1 MKTEIYISVKD
12 LIKECIRKIWIIIV
26 AMVVFG
32 ILLAGFRYVK
42 DKKNIANTTVAESTE
57 KVDVEKIVDDLE
69 SDDYNQV
76 MTYVDLTNYR
86 DQNRVYTADA
96 KLMKINPYKVDT
108 VLLQYYVNAEDENTR
123 KDMAAAYL
131 SYISGGSLAADVVT
145 DNDLE
150 DSSSDIQEL
159 IQCDATGLTTG
170 TSFYTEN
177 TNTINMYVYGVDEQD
192 AKDIASYVKESMDAY
207 SQKLSAVAPHT
218 LTLFEEQYSVTC
230 ATKLVSLKNDRF
242 GNLITYNDRT
252 TSYEGLLSDKQ
263 KESAQKIVSAQKEN
277 DELEDNDETGK
288 TAKKDETPKASI
300 SKKYLV
306 VGAFLGLVLAVVI
319 IVLRY
324 MFDPTIKT
332 SKDLQMFYGTNF
344 IGDVA
349 QADGALLAEN
359 PNLSKIVLQKHA
371 DAVREMDRMAT
382 ENEAAIKEVVDA
394 VEKKGIVADIIG
406 DILTDADAV
415 QTLEAKSNVVLVEA
429 VRKSKYEDFNQ
440 EKALCESLDAQL
452 LGYIAITK

>member
-32 ILLAGFRYVK
+32 ILLAGFRYAK

-86 DQNRVYTADA
+86 DQNRLYTADA

-131 SYISGGSLAADVVT
+131 SYISGGSLAADVVEN
-145 DNDLE
+145 NDLE

-242 GNLITYNDRT
+242 GNLMTYNDRT

-277 DELEDNDETGK
+277 DELEDSNETGK

-306 VGAFLGLVLAVVI
+306 VGAFLGFVLAVVI

-349 QADGALLAEN
+349 QADGALLAA
-359 PNLSKIVLQKHA
+359 SKIINMCSNRQIKKVLIAGK
-371 DAVREMDRMAT
+371 MAT

>member
-32 ILLAGFRYVK
+32 ILLAGFRYAK

-69 SDDYNQV
+69 RDDYNQV

-86 DQNRVYTADA
+86 DQNRLYTADA

-131 SYISGGSLAADVVT
+131 SYISGGSLAADVVEN
-145 DNDLE
+145 NDLE

-170 TSFYTEN
+170 TAFYTEN
-177 TNTINMYVYGVDEQD
+177 TNTINLYVYGVDEQD

-242 GNLITYNDRT
+242 GNLMTYNDRT

-277 DELEDNDETGK
+277 DELEDSNETGK

-349 QADGALLAEN
+349 QADGALLAA
-359 PNLSKIVLQKHA
+359 SKIINMCSNRQIKKVLIAGK
-371 DAVREMDRMAT
+371 MAT

>member
-32 ILLAGFRYVK
+32 ILLAGFRYAK

-69 SDDYNQV
+69 RDDYNQV

-86 DQNRVYTADA
+86 DQNRLYTADA

-131 SYISGGSLAADVVT
+131 SYISGRSLAADVVEN
-145 DNDLE
+145 NDFE

-170 TSFYTEN
+170 TAFYTEN

-242 GNLITYNDRT
+242 GNLMTYNDRT

-277 DELEDNDETGK
+277 DELEDSNETGK
-288 TAKKDETPKASI
+288 TAKKDEAPKASI

-306 VGAFLGLVLAVVI
+306 VGAFIGLVLAVVI

-349 QADGALLAEN
+349 QADGALLAA
-359 PNLSKIVLQKHA
+359 SKIINMCSNRQIKKVLIAGK
-371 DAVREMDRMAT
+371 MAT

>member
-32 ILLAGFRYVK
+32 ILLAGFRYAK

-69 SDDYNQV
+69 RDDYNQV

-86 DQNRVYTADA
+86 DQNRLYTADA

-123 KDMAAAYL
+123 KDMASAYL
-131 SYISGGSLAADVVT
+131 SYISGGSLAADVVEN
-145 DNDLE
+145 NDLE

-170 TSFYTEN
+170 TAFYTEN

-242 GNLITYNDRT
+242 GNLMTYNDRT

-277 DELEDNDETGK
+277 DELEDSNETGK
-288 TAKKDETPKASI
+288 TAKKDEAPKASI

-349 QADGALLAEN
+349 QADGALLAA
-359 PNLSKIVLQKHA
+359 SKIINMCSNRQIKKVLIAGK
-371 DAVREMDRMAT
+371 MAT

>member
-32 ILLAGFRYVK
+32 ILLAGFRYAK

-69 SDDYNQV
+69 RDDYNQV

-86 DQNRVYTADA
+86 DQNRLYTADA

-131 SYISGGSLAADVVT
+131 SYISGGSLAADVVEN
-145 DNDLE
+145 NDLE

-170 TSFYTEN
+170 TAFYTEN

-242 GNLITYNDRT
+242 GNLMTYNDRT

-277 DELEDNDETGK
+277 DELEDSNETGK
-288 TAKKDETPKASI
+288 TAKKDEAPKASI

-349 QADGALLAEN
+349 QADGALLAA
-359 PNLSKIVLQKHA
+359 SKIINMCSNRQIKKVLIAGK
-371 DAVREMDRMAT
+371 MAT
-382 ENEAAIKEVVDA
+382 ENEASIKEVVDA

>member
-32 ILLAGFRYVK
+32 ILLAGFRYAK

-57 KVDVEKIVDDLE
+57 KVDIEKIVDDLE

-86 DQNRVYTADA
+86 DQNRLYTADA

-131 SYISGGSLAADVVT
+131 SYISGGSLAADVVEN
-145 DNDLE
+145 NDLE

-170 TSFYTEN
+170 TAFYTEN

-242 GNLITYNDRT
+242 GNLMTYNDRT

-277 DELEDNDETGK
+277 DELEDSNETGK
-288 TAKKDETPKASI
+288 TAKKDEAPKASI

-306 VGAFLGLVLAVVI
+306 VGAFIGLVLAVVI

-332 SKDLQMFYGTNF
+332 SKDLQMFYETNF

-349 QADGALLAEN
+349 QADGALLAA
-359 PNLSKIVLQKHA
+359 SKIINMCSNRQIKKVLIAGK
-371 DAVREMDRMAT
+371 MAT

>member
-42 DKKNIANTTVAESTE
+42 DKKNIANTMVAESTE

-131 SYISGGSLAADVVT
+131 SYISGGSLAADVVEN
-145 DNDLE
+145 NDLE

-277 DELEDNDETGK
+277 DELEDSDETGK

-349 QADGALLAEN
+349 QADGALLAA
-359 PNLSKIVLQKHA
+359 SKIINMCSNRQIKKVLIAGK
-371 DAVREMDRMAT
+371 MAT

>member
-131 SYISGGSLAADVVT
+131 SYISGGSLAADVVEN
-145 DNDLE
+145 NDLE

-192 AKDIASYVKESMDAY
+192 AKDIALYVKESMDAY

-277 DELEDNDETGK
+277 DELEDSDETGK

-349 QADGALLAEN
+349 QADGALLAA
-359 PNLSKIVLQKHA
+359 SKIINMCSNRQIKKVLIAGK
-371 DAVREMDRMAT
+371 MAS

>member
-42 DKKNIANTTVAESTE
+42 DKKNIADTTVAESTE

-131 SYISGGSLAADVVT
+131 SYISGGSLAADVVEN
-145 DNDLE
+145 NDLE

-277 DELEDNDETGK
+277 DELENSDETGK

-349 QADGALLAEN
+349 QADGALLAA
-359 PNLSKIVLQKHA
+359 SKIINMCSNRQIKKVLIAGK
-371 DAVREMDRMAT
+371 MAS

>member
-32 ILLAGFRYVK
+32 ILLAGFRYAK

-86 DQNRVYTADA
+86 DQNRLYTADA

-131 SYISGGSLAADVVT
+131 SYISGGSLAADVVEN
-145 DNDLE
+145 NDLE

-170 TSFYTEN
+170 TAFYTEN

-277 DELEDNDETGK
+277 DELEDSDETGK

-306 VGAFLGLVLAVVI
+306 VGAFIGLVLAVVI

-349 QADGALLAEN
+349 QADGALLAA
-359 PNLSKIVLQKHA
+359 SKIINMCSNRQIKKVLIAGK
-371 DAVREMDRMAT
+371 MAT

>member
-86 DQNRVYTADA
+86 DQNRLYTADA

-108 VLLQYYVNAEDENTR
+108 VLLQYYVNAEDENTS

-131 SYISGGSLAADVVT
+131 SYISGGSLAADVVEN
-145 DNDLE
+145 NDLE

-170 TSFYTEN
+170 TAFYTEN
-177 TNTINMYVYGVDEQD
+177 TNTINMYIYGVDEQD

-349 QADGALLAEN
+349 QADGALLAA
-359 PNLSKIVLQKHA
+359 SKIINMCSNRQIKKVLIAGK
-371 DAVREMDRMAT
+371 MAT

>member
-131 SYISGGSLAADVVT
+131 SYISGGSLAADVVEN
-145 DNDLE
+145 NDLE

-192 AKDIASYVKESMDAY
+192 AKDIALYVKESMDAY

-277 DELEDNDETGK
+277 DELEDSDETGK

-349 QADGALLAEN
+349 QADGALLAA
-359 PNLSKIVLQKHA
+359 SKIINMCSNRQIKKVLIAGK
-371 DAVREMDRMAT
+371 MAT
-382 ENEAAIKEVVDA
+382 ENEAVIKEVVDA

>member
-1 MKTEIYISVKD
+1 MKTEIYISVRD

-131 SYISGGSLAADVVT
+131 SYISGGSLAADVVEN
-145 DNDLE
+145 NDLE

-277 DELEDNDETGK
+277 DELEDSDETGK
-288 TAKKDETPKASI
+288 TAKKDEIPKASI

-349 QADGALLAEN
+349 QADGALLAA
-359 PNLSKIVLQKHA
+359 SKIINMCSNRQIKKVLIAGK
-371 DAVREMDRMAT
+371 MAS

>member
-1 MKTEIYISVKD
+1 MKTEIYISIKD
-12 LIKECIRKIWIIIV
+12 LIKECVRKIWIIIV

-32 ILLAGFRYVK
+32 ILLAGFRYAK
-42 DKKNIANTTVAESTE
+42 DKKNIANTTVTESTE

-131 SYISGGSLAADVVT
+131 SYISGGSLAADVVEN
-145 DNDLE
+145 NDLE

-170 TSFYTEN
+170 TAFYTEN

-230 ATKLVSLKNDRF
+230 AIKLVSLKNDRF

-252 TSYEGLLSDKQ
+252 TGYEGLLSDKQ

-277 DELEDNDETGK
+277 DELEDSDETGK

-349 QADGALLAEN
+349 QADGALLAA
-359 PNLSKIVLQKHA
+359 SKIINMCSNRQIKKVLIAGK
-371 DAVREMDRMAT
+371 MAT

-394 VEKKGIVADIIG
+394 VEKKGIVVDIIG

-415 QTLEAKSNVVLVEA
+415 QTLEARSNVVLVEA

>member
-1 MKTEIYISVKD
+1 
-12 LIKECIRKIWIIIV
+12 
-26 AMVVFG
+26 MVVFG
-32 ILLAGFRYVK
+32 ILLAGFRYAK

-86 DQNRVYTADA
+86 DQNRLYTADA

-131 SYISGGSLAADVVT
+131 SYISGGSLAADVVEN
-145 DNDLE
+145 NDLE

-170 TSFYTEN
+170 TAFYTEN

-242 GNLITYNDRT
+242 GNLMTYNDRT

-277 DELEDNDETGK
+277 DELEDSNETGK

-349 QADGALLAEN
+349 QADGALLAA
-359 PNLSKIVLQKHA
+359 SKIINMCSNRQIKKVLIAGK
-371 DAVREMDRMAT
+371 MAT

>member
-86 DQNRVYTADA
+86 DQNRLYTADA

-131 SYISGGSLAADVVT
+131 SYISGGSLAADVVEN
-145 DNDLE
+145 NDLE

-170 TSFYTEN
+170 TAFYTEN

-192 AKDIASYVKESMDAY
+192 AKDIASYVKESMGAY

-288 TAKKDETPKASI
+288 TAKKAETPKASI

-349 QADGALLAEN
+349 QADGALLAA
-359 PNLSKIVLQKHA
+359 SKIINMCSNRQIKKVLIAGK
-371 DAVREMDRMAT
+371 MAT

>member
-131 SYISGGSLAADVVT
+131 SYISGGSLAADVVEN
-145 DNDLE
+145 NDLE

-263 KESAQKIVSAQKEN
+263 KESAQKIIAAQKEN
-277 DELEDNDETGK
+277 DELEDSDETGK

-349 QADGALLAEN
+349 QADGALLAA
-359 PNLSKIVLQKHA
+359 SKIINMCSNRQIKKVLIAGK
-371 DAVREMDRMAT
+371 MAS

>member
-12 LIKECIRKIWIIIV
+12 LIRECVRKIWIIIV
-26 AMVVFG
+26 AMIVFG

-57 KVDVEKIVDDLE
+57 EVDVDKIVDDLD

-131 SYISGGSLAADVVT
+131 SYISGGSLAADVV
-145 DNDLE
+145 DNNDL
-150 DSSSDIQEL
+150 DDNSSDIQEL

-170 TSFYTEN
+170 TAFYTEN
-177 TNTINMYVYGVDEQD
+177 TNTINVYVYGVDEQD

-207 SQKLSAVAPHT
+207 SQKLSTVASHT

-242 GNLITYNDRT
+242 GNLSTYNDRT
-252 TSYEGLLSDKQ
+252 TSYENLLTDKQ
-263 KESAQKIVSAQKEN
+263 KENAQKIVAAQKEN
-277 DELEDNDETGK
+277 DELEESDETGK
-288 TAKKDETPKASI
+288 TAKKDDTPKASI

-306 VGAFLGLVLAVVI
+306 VGAFLG
-319 IVLRY
+319 
-324 MFDPTIKT
+324 T
-332 SKDLQMFYGTNF
+332 
-344 IGDVA
+344 
-349 QADGALLAEN
+349 QADGALLAA
-359 PNLSKIVLQKHA
+359 SKIRNMCNNRQVNKVLIAGKIA
-371 DAVREMDRMAT
+371 S
-382 ENEAAIKEVVDA
+382 ENEAAIKEVEDA
-394 VEKKGIVADIIG
+394 VEKKGIVVDIIG
-406 DILTDADAV
+406 DILTDAEAV

-429 VRKSKYEDFNQ
+429 IRKSKYEDFNQ

>member
-32 ILLAGFRYVK
+32 ILLAGFRYAK

-86 DQNRVYTADA
+86 DQNRLYTADA

-131 SYISGGSLAADVVT
+131 SYISGGSLAADVVEN
-145 DNDLE
+145 NDLE

-170 TSFYTEN
+170 TAFYTEN

-242 GNLITYNDRT
+242 GNLMTYNDRT

-277 DELEDNDETGK
+277 DELEDSNETGK

-349 QADGALLAEN
+349 QADGALLAA
-359 PNLSKIVLQKHA
+359 SKIINMCSNRQIKKVLIAGK
-371 DAVREMDRMAT
+371 MAT

>member
-32 ILLAGFRYVK
+32 ILLAGFRYAK

-69 SDDYNQV
+69 RDDYNQV

-86 DQNRVYTADA
+86 DQNRLYTADA

-131 SYISGGSLAADVVT
+131 SYISGGSLAADVVEN
-145 DNDLE
+145 NDLE

-170 TSFYTEN
+170 TAFYTEN

-207 SQKLSAVAPHT
+207 SQKLSAVAQHT

-242 GNLITYNDRT
+242 GNLMTYNDRT

-277 DELEDNDETGK
+277 DELEDSNETGK

-349 QADGALLAEN
+349 QADGALLAA
-359 PNLSKIVLQKHA
+359 SKIINMCSNRQIKKVLIAGK
-371 DAVREMDRMAT
+371 MAT

-415 QTLEAKSNVVLVEA
+415 QTLEAKSNVVLVEE

>member
-86 DQNRVYTADA
+86 DQNRLYTADA

-131 SYISGGSLAADVVT
+131 SYISGGSLAADVVEN
-145 DNDLE
+145 NDLE

-170 TSFYTEN
+170 TAFYTEN
-177 TNTINMYVYGVDEQD
+177 TNTINMYIYGVDEQD

-218 LTLFEEQYSVTC
+218 LTLFEEKYSVTC

-349 QADGALLAEN
+349 QADGALLAA
-359 PNLSKIVLQKHA
+359 SKIINMCSNRQIKKVLIAGK
-371 DAVREMDRMAT
+371 MAT

>member
-32 ILLAGFRYVK
+32 ILLAGFRYAK

-86 DQNRVYTADA
+86 DQNRLYTADA

-131 SYISGGSLAADVVT
+131 SYISGGSLAADVVEN
-145 DNDLE
+145 NDLE

-170 TSFYTEN
+170 TAFYTEN

-242 GNLITYNDRT
+242 GNLMTYNDRT

-277 DELEDNDETGK
+277 DELEDSNETGN

-349 QADGALLAEN
+349 QADGALLAA
-359 PNLSKIVLQKHA
+359 SKIINMCSNRQIKKVLIAGK
-371 DAVREMDRMAT
+371 MAT

>member
-32 ILLAGFRYVK
+32 ILLAGFRYAK

-69 SDDYNQV
+69 RDDYNQV

-86 DQNRVYTADA
+86 DQNRLYTADA

-131 SYISGGSLAADVVT
+131 SYISGGSLAADVVEN
-145 DNDLE
+145 NDLE

-242 GNLITYNDRT
+242 GNLMTYNDRT

-277 DELEDNDETGK
+277 DELEDSNETGK

-349 QADGALLAEN
+349 QADGALLAA
-359 PNLSKIVLQKHA
+359 SKIINMCSNRQIKKVLIAGK
-371 DAVREMDRMAT
+371 MAT

>member
-32 ILLAGFRYVK
+32 ILLAGFRYAK

-86 DQNRVYTADA
+86 DQNRLYTADA

-131 SYISGGSLAADVVT
+131 SYISGGSLAADVVEN
-145 DNDLE
+145 NDLE

-170 TSFYTEN
+170 TAFYTEN

-207 SQKLSAVAPHT
+207 IQKLSAVAPHT

-242 GNLITYNDRT
+242 GNLMTYNDRT

-277 DELEDNDETGK
+277 DELEDSNETGK

-349 QADGALLAEN
+349 QADGALLAA
-359 PNLSKIVLQKHA
+359 SKIINMCSNRQIKKVLIAGK
-371 DAVREMDRMAT
+371 MAT

>member
-32 ILLAGFRYVK
+32 ILLAGFRYAK

-69 SDDYNQV
+69 RDDYNQV

-86 DQNRVYTADA
+86 DQNRLYTADA

-131 SYISGGSLAADVVT
+131 SYISGGSLAADVVEN
-145 DNDLE
+145 NDLE

-170 TSFYTEN
+170 TAFYTEN

-242 GNLITYNDRT
+242 GNLMTYNDRT

-277 DELEDNDETGK
+277 DELEDSNETGK

-349 QADGALLAEN
+349 QAYGALLAA
-359 PNLSKIVLQKHA
+359 SKIINMCSNRQIKKVLIAGK
-371 DAVREMDRMAT
+371 MAT

>member
-86 DQNRVYTADA
+86 DQNRLYTADA

-131 SYISGGSLAADVVT
+131 SYISGGSLAADVVEN
-145 DNDLE
+145 NDLE

-344 IGDVA
+344 IGDVEH
-349 QADGALLAEN
+349 ADGALLAA
-359 PNLSKIVLQKHA
+359 SKIINMCSNRQIKKVLIAGK
-371 DAVREMDRMAT
+371 MAT

>member
-86 DQNRVYTADA
+86 DQNRLYTADA

-131 SYISGGSLAADVVT
+131 SYISGGSLAADVVEN
-145 DNDLE
+145 NDLE

-170 TSFYTEN
+170 TAFYTEN
-177 TNTINMYVYGVDEQD
+177 TNTINMYIYGVDEQD

-349 QADGALLAEN
+349 QADGALLAA
-359 PNLSKIVLQKHA
+359 SKIINMCSNRQIKKVLIAGK
-371 DAVREMDRMAT
+371 MAT

-415 QTLEAKSNVVLVEA
+415 QTLGAKSNVVLVEA

>member
-1 MKTEIYISVKD
+1 MKTEIYISIKD

-32 ILLAGFRYVK
+32 ILLAGFRYAK
-42 DKKNIANTTVAESTE
+42 DKKNIASTTVAESTE

-76 MTYVDLTNYR
+76 MTYVDITNYR

-131 SYISGGSLAADVVT
+131 SYISGGSLAADVVEN
-145 DNDLE
+145 NDLE

-177 TNTINMYVYGVDEQD
+177 TNTINMYVYVVDEQD

-263 KESAQKIVSAQKEN
+263 KESAQKIVAAQKEN
-277 DELEDNDETGK
+277 DELEDSDETGK

-349 QADGALLAEN
+349 QADGALLAA
-359 PNLSKIVLQKHA
+359 SKIINMCSNRQIKKVLIAGK
-371 DAVREMDRMAT
+371 MAS

>member
-1 MKTEIYISVKD
+1 M
-12 LIKECIRKIWIIIV
+12 
-26 AMVVFG
+26 
-32 ILLAGFRYVK
+32 
-42 DKKNIANTTVAESTE
+42 
-57 KVDVEKIVDDLE
+57 DVEKIVDDLE

-131 SYISGGSLAADVVT
+131 SYISGGSLAADVVEN
-145 DNDLE
+145 NDLE

-192 AKDIASYVKESMDAY
+192 AKDIALYVKESMDAY

-288 TAKKDETPKASI
+288 TAKKAETPKASI

-332 SKDLQMFYGTNF
+332 CKDLQMFYGTNF

-349 QADGALLAEN
+349 QADGALLAA
-359 PNLSKIVLQKHA
+359 SKIINMCSNRQIKKVLIAGK
-371 DAVREMDRMAT
+371 MAT

>member
-1 MKTEIYISVKD
+1 MKTEIYISIKD
-12 LIKECIRKIWIIIV
+12 LIKECVRKIWIIIV

-32 ILLAGFRYVK
+32 ILLAGFRYAK
-42 DKKNIANTTVAESTE
+42 DKKNIANTTVAETTE

-86 DQNRVYTADA
+86 DQNRLYTADA

-131 SYISGGSLAADVVT
+131 SYISGGSLAADVVEN
-145 DNDLE
+145 NDLE

-170 TSFYTEN
+170 TAFYTEN

-277 DELEDNDETGK
+277 DELEDSNETGK

-349 QADGALLAEN
+349 QADGALLAA
-359 PNLSKIVLQKHA
+359 SKIINMCSNRQIKKVLIAGK
-371 DAVREMDRMAT
+371 MAT

-415 QTLEAKSNVVLVEA
+415 QTLEARSNVVLVEA

>member
-32 ILLAGFRYVK
+32 ILLAGFRYAK

-69 SDDYNQV
+69 RDDYNQV

-86 DQNRVYTADA
+86 DQNRLYTADA

-131 SYISGGSLAADVVT
+131 SYISGGSLAADVVEN
-145 DNDLE
+145 NDLE

-170 TSFYTEN
+170 TAFYTEN

-242 GNLITYNDRT
+242 GNLMTYNDRT

-277 DELEDNDETGK
+277 DELEDSNETGK

-332 SKDLQMFYGTNF
+332 SKDLQMFYETNF

-349 QADGALLAEN
+349 QADGALLAA
-359 PNLSKIVLQKHA
+359 SKIINMCSNRQIKKVLIAGK
-371 DAVREMDRMAT
+371 MAT

>member
-1 MKTEIYISVKD
+1 MKTEIYISIKD
-12 LIKECIRKIWIIIV
+12 LIKECVRKIWIIIV

-32 ILLAGFRYVK
+32 ILLAGFRYAK

-69 SDDYNQV
+69 RDDYNQV

-86 DQNRVYTADA
+86 DQNRLYTADA

-123 KDMAAAYL
+123 KDMPAAYL
-131 SYISGGSLAADVVT
+131 SYISGGSLAADVVEN
-145 DNDLE
+145 NDLE

-170 TSFYTEN
+170 TAFYTEN

-242 GNLITYNDRT
+242 GNLMTYNDRT

-277 DELEDNDETGK
+277 DELEDSNETGK
-288 TAKKDETPKASI
+288 TAKKDEAPKASI

-349 QADGALLAEN
+349 QADGALLAA
-359 PNLSKIVLQKHA
+359 SKIINMCSNRQIKKVLIAGK
-371 DAVREMDRMAT
+371 MAT

>member
-32 ILLAGFRYVK
+32 ILLAGFRYAK

-76 MTYVDLTNYR
+76 MTYVDITNYR

-131 SYISGGSLAADVVT
+131 SYISGGSLAADVVEN
-145 DNDLE
+145 NDLE

-263 KESAQKIVSAQKEN
+263 KESAQKIIAAQKEN
-277 DELEDNDETGK
+277 DELEDSDETGK

-349 QADGALLAEN
+349 QADGALLAA
-359 PNLSKIVLQKHA
+359 SKIINMCSNRQIKKVLIAGKIA
-371 DAVREMDRMAT
+371 S

>member
-32 ILLAGFRYVK
+32 ILLAGFRYAK

-69 SDDYNQV
+69 RDDYNQV

-86 DQNRVYTADA
+86 DQNRLYTADA

-131 SYISGGSLAADVVT
+131 SYISGGSLAADAVEN
-145 DNDLE
+145 NDLE

-170 TSFYTEN
+170 TAFYTEN

-242 GNLITYNDRT
+242 GNLMTYNDRT

-277 DELEDNDETGK
+277 DELEDSDETGK
-288 TAKKDETPKASI
+288 TAKKDEAPKASI

-349 QADGALLAEN
+349 QADGALLAA
-359 PNLSKIVLQKHA
+359 SKIINMCSNRQIKKVLIAGK
-371 DAVREMDRMAT
+371 MAT

>member
-1 MKTEIYISVKD
+1 MKTEIYISIKD
-12 LIKECIRKIWIIIV
+12 LIKECVRKIWIIIV

-32 ILLAGFRYVK
+32 ILLAGFRYAK

-69 SDDYNQV
+69 RDDYNQV

-86 DQNRVYTADA
+86 DQNRLYTADA

-123 KDMAAAYL
+123 KDMPAAYL
-131 SYISGGSLAADVVT
+131 SYISGGSLAADVVEN
-145 DNDLE
+145 NDLE

-170 TSFYTEN
+170 TAFYTEN

-242 GNLITYNDRT
+242 GNLMTYNDRT

-277 DELEDNDETGK
+277 DELEDSNETGK
-288 TAKKDETPKASI
+288 TAKKDEAPKASI

-349 QADGALLAEN
+349 QADGALLAA
-359 PNLSKIVLQKHA
+359 SKIINMCSNRQIKKVLIAGK
-371 DAVREMDRMAT
+371 MAT

-415 QTLEAKSNVVLVEA
+415 QTLEARSNVVLVEA

>member
-32 ILLAGFRYVK
+32 ILLAGFRYAK

-86 DQNRVYTADA
+86 DQNRLYTADA

-131 SYISGGSLAADVVT
+131 SYISGGSLAADVVEN
-145 DNDLE
+145 NDLE

-170 TSFYTEN
+170 TAFYTEN
-177 TNTINMYVYGVDEQD
+177 TNTINLYVYGVDEQE

-242 GNLITYNDRT
+242 GNLMTYNDRT

-277 DELEDNDETGK
+277 DELEDSNETGK
-288 TAKKDETPKASI
+288 TAKKDEAPKASI

-349 QADGALLAEN
+349 QADGALLAA
-359 PNLSKIVLQKHA
+359 SKIINMCSNRQIKKVLIAGK
-371 DAVREMDRMAT
+371 MAT

>member
-1 MKTEIYISVKD
+1 MKTEIYISIKD
-12 LIKECIRKIWIIIV
+12 LIKECVRKIWIIIV

-32 ILLAGFRYVK
+32 ILLAGFRYAK
-42 DKKNIANTTVAESTE
+42 DKKNIANTTVAETTE

-86 DQNRVYTADA
+86 DQNRLYTADA

-131 SYISGGSLAADVVT
+131 SYISGGSLAADVVEN
-145 DNDLE
+145 NDLE

-170 TSFYTEN
+170 TAFYTEN

-242 GNLITYNDRT
+242 GNLMTYNDRT

-277 DELEDNDETGK
+277 DELEDSNETGK

-349 QADGALLAEN
+349 QADGALLAA
-359 PNLSKIVLQKHA
+359 SKIINMCSNRQIKKVLIAGK
-371 DAVREMDRMAT
+371 MAT

-415 QTLEAKSNVVLVEA
+415 QTLEARSNVVLVEA

>member
-32 ILLAGFRYVK
+32 ILLAGFRYAK
-42 DKKNIANTTVAESTE
+42 DKKNIANTTIAESTE

-131 SYISGGSLAADVVT
+131 SYISGGSLAADVVEN
-145 DNDLE
+145 NDLE

-277 DELEDNDETGK
+277 DELEDSDETGK
-288 TAKKDETPKASI
+288 TAKKDETAKASI

-349 QADGALLAEN
+349 QADGALLAA
-359 PNLSKIVLQKHA
+359 SKIINMCSNRQIKKVLIAGK
-371 DAVREMDRMAT
+371 MAS

-406 DILTDADAV
+406 NILTDADAV

>member
-32 ILLAGFRYVK
+32 ILLAGFRYAK

-69 SDDYNQV
+69 RDDYNQV

-86 DQNRVYTADA
+86 DQNRLYTADA

-131 SYISGGSLAADVVT
+131 SYISGGSLAADVVEN
-145 DNDLE
+145 NDLE

-170 TSFYTEN
+170 TAFYTEN

-242 GNLITYNDRT
+242 GNLMTYNDRT

-263 KESAQKIVSAQKEN
+263 KESAQKIVAAQKEN
-277 DELEDNDETGK
+277 DELEDSNETGK

-332 SKDLQMFYGTNF
+332 SKDLQMFYETNF

-349 QADGALLAEN
+349 QADGALLAA
-359 PNLSKIVLQKHA
+359 SKIINMCSNRQIKKVLIAGK
-371 DAVREMDRMAT
+371 MAT

>member
-1 MKTEIYISVKD
+1 MKTEIYISIKD
-12 LIKECIRKIWIIIV
+12 LIKECVRKIWIIIV

-32 ILLAGFRYVK
+32 ILLAGFRYAK

-86 DQNRVYTADA
+86 DQNRLYTADA

-131 SYISGGSLAADVVT
+131 SYISGGSLAADVVEN
-145 DNDLE
+145 NDLE

-170 TSFYTEN
+170 TAFYTEN

-277 DELEDNDETGK
+277 DELEDSNETGK
-288 TAKKDETPKASI
+288 TAKKDEAPKASI

-349 QADGALLAEN
+349 QADGALLAA
-359 PNLSKIVLQKHA
+359 SKIINMCSNRQIKKVLIAGK
-371 DAVREMDRMAT
+371 MAT